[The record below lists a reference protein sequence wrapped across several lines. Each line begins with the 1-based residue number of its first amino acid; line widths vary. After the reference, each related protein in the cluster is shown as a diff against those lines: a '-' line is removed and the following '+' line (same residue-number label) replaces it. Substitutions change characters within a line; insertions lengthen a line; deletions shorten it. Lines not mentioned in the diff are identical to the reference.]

1 MTEEGQPASARL
13 TLPDT
18 VKDYLDTC
26 IEGYG
31 LDAVAQGLRDN
42 CMKRANKH
50 GPVSGPDFTRLTP
63 EQRRDARLWGFAKT
77 DAERFLQ
84 AILDHGPGSGCK

>member
-1 MTEEGQPASARL
+1 MTEEGKPASAKL

-31 LDAVAQGLRDN
+31 LDAVTQGVRDI
-42 CMKRANKH
+42 CAKRADRH
-50 GPVSGPDFTRLTP
+50 GTDTTRLTA
-63 EQRRDARLWGFAKT
+63 EQRREARLWGFGRNIY
-77 DAERFLQ
+77 ERALVN
-84 AILDHGPGSGCK
+84 ILDHGPRSGCK